1 MFAKWMHF
9 SKCLHIKIQTKSEKV
24 SATEALNKHWQDM
37 HEHTQIAVFTAQ
49 DAQSSHLHL
58 KTFHRS
64 YAAYTHTLLPA
75 EPQQMDA

>member
-1 MFAKWMHF
+1 MFAKWIHF

-49 DAQSSHLHL
+49 DA
-58 KTFHRS
+58 
-64 YAAYTHTLLPA
+64 
-75 EPQQMDA
+75 